1 MCRFI
6 RSPRQRAYK
15 AAHSDIRLIA
25 GDSREPRGSRQAKNA
40 HSTGID
46 ERAMATNIKRI
57 DPAFRTRRPFDVL
70 RATDGSIRFSDWGCG
85 RPKKT
90 HSRLPLLRVR
100 P

>member
-15 AAHSDIRLIA
+15 AARSDIRLIA

-57 DPAFRTRRPFDVL
+57 
-70 RATDGSIRFSDWGCG
+70 G
-85 RPKKT
+85 
-90 HSRLPLLRVR
+90 SRL
-100 P
+100 